1 MTSLSLSLS
10 RARKAVWMLVL
21 GAAAIATAPASAQ
34 FGLAGGIGDAFRPAF
49 TSRDVQLAVEMLE
62 LDEAQRFI
70 LETLYEDYQ
79 TEFKTGVDGFRDKIS
94 GLRNEI
100 DPDNP
105 DPGQIMRVV
114 FGSVDEWRAESQQI
128 AERFLTDLKGL
139 LNDDQLSTWPSF
151 ERRMFR
157 DKYLKNGQL
166 AGENLDLTT
175 EVHLLD
181 ISESQTAALRPM
193 LDEYENELDKS
204 LKAREDYANSSQ
216 TDLINAAR
224 TDDPTISLRIAE
236 RQVEL
241 RVAVRDVN
249 ERYVEIIGAALPE
262 EASKEFLNSIRM
274 KLYPRIYQ
282 ATQAERVFK
291 AALVLPDLTPETKQA
306 ITDLYDRYQ
315 VELNSYNTKL
325 VQLTREYQPL
335 EIKAKV
341 EQAAARLSGAR
352 PERPADPTRDEYTK
366 RNEMSQG
373 YVDQLRSLL
382 SAEQFAGLPGAR
394 RWMTPE
400 ERAAMAPEGTDET
413 GLPSS
418 PEFRGNK
425 LDRARQSSLATPGGE
440 QPAEGGETETVK
452 KKESK

>member
-1 MTSLSLSLS
+1 MTSFPLSLS
-10 RARKAVWMLVL
+10 RARKAMWMLVL
-21 GAAAIATAPASAQ
+21 GAAAAMAAPASAQ
-34 FGLAGGIGDAFRPAF
+34 FGLTGGIGDAFRPAF
-49 TSRDVQLAVEMLE
+49 TSRDIQLAVEMLQ

-70 LETLYEDYQ
+70 LETLFEDYQ
-79 TEFKTGVDGFRDKIS
+79 TEFRTGVDGFRDRIS
-94 GLRNEI
+94 GLRDDI

-114 FGSVDEWRAESQQI
+114 FGSVDEWRVESQEI
-128 AERFLTDLKGL
+128 AERFLSDLKGL
-139 LNDDQLSTWPSF
+139 LNTDPLASWTQF

-181 ISESQTAALRPM
+181 IAETQMQALRPM
-193 LDEYENELDKS
+193 LDEYETELDKA
-204 LKAREDYANSSQ
+204 LKAREDYSNVSQ
-216 TDLINAAR
+216 TELINAAR
-224 TDDPTISLRIAE
+224 TDDPQVSFRIAE

-249 ERYVEIIGAALPE
+249 ERYVDVLGAALPP
-262 EASKEFLNSIRM
+262 EAAKEFLDSINM

-291 AALVLPDLTPETKQA
+291 AALVLPDLAPETKTA
-306 ITDLYDRYQ
+306 ISDLYDRYQ
-315 VELNSYNTKL
+315 VELATYNNRL
-325 VQLTREYQPL
+325 VQLTREYQPA

-352 PERPADPTRDEYTK
+352 PERPADPTRDEFTK

-373 YVDQLRSLL
+373 YVDQLRALL
-382 SAEQFAGLPGAR
+382 SPEQFTGLPGAR

-400 ERAAMAPEGTDET
+400 ERSAMGPEGTDET
-413 GLPSS
+413 ALPNS

-425 LDRARQSSLATPGGE
+425 LDRARQSSLASPGGE
-440 QPAEGGETETVK
+440 DTEGGDKEPVK
-452 KKESK
+452 KKEAK